1 MMEQYSRIKQL
12 HRDAVLFFRLGD
24 FYEMFLQDAKEAS
37 ALLGLTLTKRN
48 GVPMC
53 GIPYHAS
60 RGYIARLLKAGKKIA
75 VCEQLRLPEGGKG
88 LADREVVEILS
99 PGTVVDED
107 YLDRGSNNYLAS
119 LAAWKDGLSLS
130 AVDVS
135 TGDLVT
141 TRIPAE
147 ASLEGLRREMSRL
160 APREMLVQESLLA
173 GNEGIARFVN
183 DGKGIVVNTLPD
195 WSFDRK
201 VSYERLRKLLGVAN
215 LKGFGISEEDPE
227 LLSAGVLVEYLEENA
242 KGVLSHIR
250 SIRKYRESDFLSLDE
265 SALRN
270 LELVRNIHD
279 GSSAFTLLQALDH
292 TKTAMGS
299 RLLKKWMLQPLVDRD
314 AILARQ
320 NAVAALY
327 HDQER
332 LVGLRNLLAEVYDLE
347 RLVARVALDKA
358 HGKDLL
364 SIRCTL
370 EEAVKIRS
378 VLADE
383 KFAGLSRIDDSAAG
397 ALRDLGEMLG
407 RAIAESPSILLTEGG
422 LIRDG
427 FDEELD
433 GLRSVQAN
441 RRQVLESYLD
451 EERRASG
458 IGNLR
463 IRYNKIIGYYLEV
476 TKAQTSLV
484 PSHFIRRQSLVNGER
499 YSTER
504 LAELESL
511 LNNASEKIVELEKKL
526 FLEVRDRVKAR
537 IAEITETSRF
547 LAEADTM
554 QALAQAA
561 TVHGYT
567 RPAIS
572 TGGGIRIVEGRH
584 PVVEM
589 HLPHG
594 DFVPNS
600 LDLDG
605 KEKSFALITGPNMA
619 GKSTYLRQAA
629 LIVVMAQMG
638 SFVPALEAEIGIVD
652 RIYCRVGAQDNL
664 ARGESTFLVEM
675 NETANILRTATKD
688 SLVIMDEVGRG
699 TSTNDGLA
707 IAWAVTEDLLDRLG
721 AKTLFATHFHEL
733 TALEHP
739 KLKNLSMDIRE
750 DKGTV
755 IFLKRVKD
763 GPSNNSYGIHV
774 AKLAGLP
781 EKVLLRAEEILEGLV
796 ERKERP
802 VRKRHPGEA
811 SPARK
816 PAVQRTLFS
825 YSEILEREIREFPI
839 ERSTPLDALNFLSR
853 WKTIIGGDSGNE

>member
-119 LAAWKDGLSLS
+119 LAAWKGGLSLS
-130 AVDVS
+130 AVDIS

-147 ASLEGLRREMSRL
+147 TSLDGLRREMSRL
-160 APREMLVQESLLA
+160 APKELLVQASLLSD
-173 GNEGIARFVN
+173 NERFARFVN
-183 DGKGIVVNTLPD
+183 AGKGIVVNTRPD

-201 VSYERLRKLLGVAN
+201 VAYERLTKLFGVAN

-227 LLSAGVLVEYLEENA
+227 LLSAGVLIEYLEENA

-250 SIRKYRESDFLSLDE
+250 SIRKYRETDFLSLDE

-320 NAVAALY
+320 NTVAALY

-332 LVGLRNLLAEVYDLE
+332 LGRLRILLAEVYDLE

-364 SIRCTL
+364 SIKCTL
-370 EEAVKIRS
+370 EEALKIRS
-378 VLADE
+378 VVADE
-383 KFAGLSRIDDSAAG
+383 KFSGISRIDDSVAG
-397 ALRDLGEMLG
+397 RIRDLEELLG
-407 RAIAESPSILLTEGG
+407 SAIAESPSILLTEGG
-422 LIRDG
+422 LIKDG
-427 FDEELD
+427 FNEELD
-433 GLRSVQAN
+433 DLRSVQAN

-451 EERRASG
+451 EERKASG

-476 TKAQTSLV
+476 TKAQTALV

-499 YSTER
+499 Y
-504 LAELESL
+504 
-511 LNNASEKIVELEKKL
+511 
-526 FLEVRDRVKAR
+526 
-537 IAEITETSRF
+537 
-547 LAEADTM
+547 
-554 QALAQAA
+554 
-561 TVHGYT
+561 
-567 RPAIS
+567 
-572 TGGGIRIVEGRH
+572 
-584 PVVEM
+584 
-589 HLPHG
+589 
-594 DFVPNS
+594 
-600 LDLDG
+600 
-605 KEKSFALITGPNMA
+605 
-619 GKSTYLRQAA
+619 
-629 LIVVMAQMG
+629 
-638 SFVPALEAEIGIVD
+638 
-652 RIYCRVGAQDNL
+652 
-664 ARGESTFLVEM
+664 
-675 NETANILRTATKD
+675 
-688 SLVIMDEVGRG
+688 
-699 TSTNDGLA
+699 
-707 IAWAVTEDLLDRLG
+707 
-721 AKTLFATHFHEL
+721 
-733 TALEHP
+733 
-739 KLKNLSMDIRE
+739 
-750 DKGTV
+750 
-755 IFLKRVKD
+755 
-763 GPSNNSYGIHV
+763 
-774 AKLAGLP
+774 
-781 EKVLLRAEEILEGLV
+781 
-796 ERKERP
+796 
-802 VRKRHPGEA
+802 
-811 SPARK
+811 
-816 PAVQRTLFS
+816 
-825 YSEILEREIREFPI
+825 
-839 ERSTPLDALNFLSR
+839 
-853 WKTIIGGDSGNE
+853 